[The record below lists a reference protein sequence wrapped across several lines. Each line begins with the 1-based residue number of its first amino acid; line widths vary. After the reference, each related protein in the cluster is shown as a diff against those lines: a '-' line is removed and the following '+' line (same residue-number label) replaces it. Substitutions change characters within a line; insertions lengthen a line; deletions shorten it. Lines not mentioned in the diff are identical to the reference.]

1 VGGERLLG
9 RESCARGARPC
20 NVHGGRGFA
29 YPALMNQRT
38 GAVLCPNCRKLV
50 GVNEPVCPF
59 CGFKAPGLFGF
70 GPALQRL
77 ARQLDLPKLVI
88 GACVALYVVSLLLD
102 PGAAFRMQG
111 MFDFLSPSSGALA
124 VLGMTGRFA
133 TDHGRWWTLLTS
145 VFLHGSL
152 LHLLF
157 NMAVTSRF
165 LPEVVELYG
174 GARAWT
180 IYVVAGVVGFVLSNL
195 ATGAPTIG
203 ASGSVFGLFAA
214 LIVFGRRTHQ
224 HVMTQQLWTMAAV
237 MFLAGF
243 ISFGGMNVNVWAH
256 AGGFAGG
263 FVAAEAMKFSN
274 ERPGLGALLVSW
286 GLLVAVIGA
295 FATQMLFI
303 ARVFAGG

>member
-1 VGGERLLG
+1 MT
-9 RESCARGARPC
+9 P
-20 NVHGGRGFA
+20 
-29 YPALMNQRT
+29 RT
-38 GAVLCPNCRKLV
+38 GALLCPNCRKLV

-77 ARQLDLPKLVI
+77 AVRLDLPKLVI
-88 GACVALYVVSLLLD
+88 GVTVAIYALSLLID
-102 PGAAFRMQG
+102 PSAIFRMRDL
-111 MFDFLSPSSGALA
+111 FDFLSPSNGALL

-133 TDHGRWWTLLTS
+133 TDEGRWWTLLNA

-165 LPEVVELYG
+165 FPEVVELYG
-174 GARAWT
+174 AARGWI
-180 IYVVAGVVGFVLSNL
+180 IYVVAGVVGFGLSNL

-203 ASGSVFGLFAA
+203 ASGAVFGLFAA
-214 LIVFGRRTHQ
+214 QIVFGRRTHQ
-224 HVMTQQLWTMAAV
+224 HVVTRQLWMMAGI

-243 ISFGGMNVNVWAH
+243 IGLGGMNVNMWAH

-263 FVAAEAMKFSN
+263 FVTAEAMKFSN
-274 ERPGLGALLVSW
+274 ERPGPGALALSW
-286 GLLVAVIGA
+286 GLAAAVVGA
-295 FATQMLFI
+295 FAIQFVVLVR
-303 ARVFAGG
+303 ALVGA

>member
-1 VGGERLLG
+1 
-9 RESCARGARPC
+9 
-20 NVHGGRGFA
+20 
-29 YPALMNQRT
+29 MNPRT

-59 CGFKAPGLFGF
+59 CGFKAPGLFGY

-77 ARQLDLPKLVI
+77 ALRFDLTKLVI
-88 GACVALYVVSLLLD
+88 GATVAVFVLSLLIAPRAIFGSD
-102 PGAAFRMQG
+102 
-111 MFDFLSPSSGALA
+111 MFDFLSPASGALV

-133 TDHGRWWTLLTS
+133 TDEGRWWTLLNS

-157 NMAVTSRF
+157 NMAITSRF
-165 LPEVVELYG
+165 FPEVVELYG
-174 GARAWT
+174 AARAW
-180 IYVVAGVVGFVLSNL
+180 IVYMVAGVVGFALSNL

-203 ASGSVFGLFAA
+203 ASGAVFGLFAA
-214 LIVFGRRTHQ
+214 QIVFGRRTHQ
-224 HVMTQQLWTMAAV
+224 HVVTRQLWMMAGI

-243 ISFGGMNVNVWAH
+243 IGLGGMNVNVWAH

-274 ERPGLGALLVSW
+274 ERPGAGTLVLAW
-286 GLLVAVIGA
+286 GLAAAVVAA
-295 FATQMLFI
+295 FAIQFTVLVR
-303 ARVFAGG
+303 ALTGA

>member
-1 VGGERLLG
+1 MR
-9 RESCARGARPC
+9 RI
-20 NVHGGRGFA
+20 A
-29 YPALMNQRT
+29 YPARMNQRT

-50 GVNEPVCPF
+50 GVNEPECPF
-59 CGFKAPGLFGF
+59 CGFKAPGLFGY

-77 ARQLDLPKLVI
+77 ARRLDLPRIVI
-88 GACVALYVVSLLLD
+88 GSCVVMYVVSLLLD
-102 PGAAFRMQG
+102 PSSIFRMQG
-111 MFDFLSPSSGALA
+111 LFDFLSPSNGALA

-133 TDHGRWWTLLTS
+133 TQDGRWWTLLTA

-174 GARAWT
+174 AARAWT

-224 HVMTQQLWTMAAV
+224 RVMTQQLWTMAAV

-263 FVAAEAMKFSN
+263 FVAAEAMRFVN
-274 ERPGLGALLVSW
+274 ERPGAGALAVSW
-286 GLLVAVIGA
+286 GLAIGVVVAFVLQ
-295 FATQMLFI
+295 FVMI
-303 ARVFAGG
+303 ARLFMGG